1 MQVGGFS
8 VETGDYRKG
17 LGLRATDSV
26 RETVGDW
33 FEEASELMTRQQI
46 LFLFRAIHSRCGVV
60 VNVTL
65 ATRNSPSLWKS
76 LEGVVALPLL
86 FCGSYQQ
93 FKEV

>member
-1 MQVGGFS
+1 MI
-8 VETGDYRKG
+8 RKG

-46 LFLFRAIHSRCGVV
+46 LFLFRAIHSRCCVV

-65 ATRNSPSLWKS
+65 ATRNSSSLWKS
-76 LEGVVALPLL
+76 LEGVVDLPLL

-93 FKEV
+93 FKEVVCRQQ